1 MTREDI
7 INQVLR
13 NTSIEESE
21 DYMEDYP
28 YSRPSGQ
35 MSGWNV
41 PLASTVGGVAA
52 QSFGG
57 HGVGGGGFPFL
68 PIGTGSQ
75 PFDESYA
82 EEFAADNAMENAAYN
97 AAEQA
102 NAQQLANANANAARN
117 AQELSTELKR
127 AFAYDQPLEKPQ
139 IQSDTQIFARG
150 ENALEEMRE
159 KGRLLRG
166 EQLTKEQMETAKE
179 ATQMQ
184 FGRFADTAIEQQV
197 RERNPQANEMEIK
210 AKAEEIKEKVRNS
223 AESIDETDF
232 EITYKDFSTP
242 QVEGIRDKTQ
252 VASTGRD
259 FSDVNRIKNTERTIN
274 GTSTVGY
281 NKPIADN
288 RNMFQKGFDYLT
300 KTAQQKA
307 ENPLPELAS
316 YALAAPALGSIG
328 SALSAAVAPVA
339 SNVLQFPTAAKVASA
354 AGTVGSAVLNF
365 PKSAAAESS
374 SLKSQTN
381 YTPVLWN
388 PSTQRVDA
396 VSSAAPKVSTTPTIK
411 TAAEKV
417 ASALKN
423 ITTPKTTTSTT
434 TQKLT
439 TKEKR
444 LGKL

>member
-57 HGVGGGGFPFL
+57 HGIGGGFPFL
-68 PIGTGSQ
+68 PIGTGTGTQ
-75 PFDESYA
+75 PYDESYA
-82 EEFAADNAMENAAYN
+82 EEFAAENAMENAAYN

-150 ENALEEMRE
+150 ENAIEEMRE

-166 EQLTKEQMETAKE
+166 EQLTKEQMETAQE

-223 AESIDETDF
+223 AETVEESDF

-281 NKPIADN
+281 NKPVADS
-288 RNMFQKGFDYLT
+288 RNVFQKGFDYMT
-300 KTAQQKA
+300 KTAQESA
-307 ENPLPELAS
+307 ENPLIGLGA
-316 YALAAPALGSIG
+316 YALAAPAIGSIG
-328 SALSAAVAPVA
+328 TALSAAVAPVA

-354 AGTVGSAVLNF
+354 AGTVGGTVLNF
-365 PKSAAAESS
+365 PKSAAAETSI
-374 SLKSQTN
+374 KSQSS
-381 YTPVLWN
+381 YQPVLWN
-388 PSTQRVDA
+388 PSTQKVDA
-396 VSSAAPKVSTTPTIK
+396 VSSAAPKVTTTPTIK

-423 ITTPKTTTSTT
+423 ITAPKTTSTT
-434 TQKLT
+434 TQKLS

>member
-1 MTREDI
+1 
-7 INQVLR
+7 
-13 NTSIEESE
+13 
-21 DYMEDYP
+21 MEDYP

-41 PLASTVGGVAA
+41 PLASTVGGVSA

-57 HGVGGGGFPFL
+57 HGVGGGFPML
-68 PIGTGSQ
+68 PIGTGTGTQ

-97 AAEQA
+97 AAEH
-102 NAQQLANANANAARN
+102 ANANAARN

-139 IQSDTQIFARG
+139 IQSDTQIFARS

-166 EQLTKEQMETAKE
+166 EQLTKEQMESAPE
-179 ATQMQ
+179 VTQMQ

-197 RERNPQANEMEIK
+197 RERNPQASEMEIK

-223 AESIDETDF
+223 ADSIKETDF

-281 NKPIADN
+281 NKPVADN
-288 RNMFQKGFDYLT
+288 RNVFQKGFDYMT
-300 KTAQQKA
+300 KTAQESA
-307 ENPLPELAS
+307 ENPLIGLGA
-316 YALAAPALGSIG
+316 YALAAPAIGSIG
-328 SALSAAVAPVA
+328 TALSAAVAPVA

-374 SLKSQTN
+374 VKSQTN

-388 PSTQRVDA
+388 PATQKVDA
-396 VSSAAPKVSTTPTIK
+396 VSSAAPKVSTTTTIK

-423 ITTPKTTTSTT
+423 ISTPKTTTSST

>member
-57 HGVGGGGFPFL
+57 HGVGGGFPML

-75 PFDESYA
+75 PFDESYS

-127 AFAYDQPLEKPQ
+127 EFAYDQPLEKPQ

-150 ENALEEMRE
+150 ENTLEEMRE

-166 EQLTKEQMETAKE
+166 EQLSKKQMESAPE

-197 RERNPQANEMEIK
+197 RERNPKANEMEIK

-223 AESIDETDF
+223 AESIKETDF

-281 NKPIADN
+281 NKPVADN
-288 RNMFQKGFDYLT
+288 RNVFQKGFDYMT
-300 KTAQQKA
+300 KTAQESA
-307 ENPLPELAS
+307 ENPLIGLGA
-316 YALAAPALGSIG
+316 YALAAPAIGSIG
-328 SALSAAVAPVA
+328 TALSAAVAPVA

-374 SLKSQTN
+374 SIKAQTN

-396 VSSAAPKVSTTPTIK
+396 VSSAAPKVTTTPTIK

-423 ITTPKTTTSTT
+423 ITAPKTTTSTT

>member
-28 YSRPSGQ
+28 YSRPAGQ
-35 MSGWNV
+35 MTGWNV

-75 PFDESYA
+75 PFDESYS

-150 ENALEEMRE
+150 ENAIEEMRE

-166 EQLTKEQMETAKE
+166 EQLSKEQMESATE

-423 ITTPKTTTSTT
+423 ISTPKTTTSTT

-439 TKEKR
+439 TQEKR
-444 LGKL
+444 LSKL

>member
-35 MSGWNV
+35 ISGFNV

-57 HGVGGGGFPFL
+57 HGMGGGGFPFL

-75 PFDESYA
+75 PFDESYS
-82 EEFAADNAMENAAYN
+82 EEFSADNAMENASFN

-117 AQELSTELKR
+117 AQELSTELKKS
-127 AFAYDQPLEKPQ
+127 FAYDQPLEKPQ
-139 IQSDTQIFARG
+139 IKSDTQIFARG
-150 ENALEEMRE
+150 ENAVAEMRE

-166 EQLTKEQMETAKE
+166 EQLSKEEMESAPE
-179 ATQMQ
+179 VTQMQ

-223 AESIDETDF
+223 AETVKDTDF
-232 EITYKDFSTP
+232 EITYKDFRTP
-242 QVEGIRDKTQ
+242 QVDGIRDKTQ

-281 NKPIADN
+281 NKPVADN

-339 SNVLQFPTAAKVASA
+339 SNVLQFPTAA

-374 SLKSQTN
+374 SIKSQTN

-396 VSSAAPKVSTTPTIK
+396 VSSATPKVTTTPTIK

-423 ITTPKTTTSTT
+423 ITTPKTTTT

>member
-57 HGVGGGGFPFL
+57 HGMGGGFPML

-75 PFDESYA
+75 PFDQSYS
-82 EEFAADNAMENAAYN
+82 EEFAAENAMENASFN

-117 AQELSTELKR
+117 AQELSTELKKS
-127 AFAYDQPLEKPQ
+127 FAYDQPLEKPQ

-150 ENALEEMRE
+150 ENAVAEMKE

-166 EQLTKEQMETAKE
+166 EQLSKEEMESAPV

-223 AESIDETDF
+223 ADSIKEADF

-242 QVEGIRDKTQ
+242 QVEGIMDKTQ
-252 VASTGRD
+252 VASTGRN

-281 NKPIADN
+281 NKPVADN
-288 RNMFQKGFDYLT
+288 RNVFQKGFDYMT
-300 KTAQQKA
+300 KTAQESA
-307 ENPLPELAS
+307 ENPLIGLGA
-316 YALAAPALGSIG
+316 YALSAPALGSIG
-328 SALSAAVAPVA
+328 TALSAAVAPVA

-396 VSSAAPKVSTTPTIK
+396 VSSAAPKVTTTPTIK

-423 ITTPKTTTSTT
+423 ITTPKTTTST
-434 TQKLT
+434 QKLT

>member
-28 YSRPSGQ
+28 YSKPAGQ

-57 HGVGGGGFPFL
+57 HGVGGGFPFL
-68 PIGTGSQ
+68 PIGTGTQ
-75 PFDESYA
+75 PFDQSYTDEYAA
-82 EEFAADNAMENAAYN
+82 ENAMENASFN

-139 IQSDTQIFARG
+139 IQSDTQIFARS

-159 KGRLLRG
+159 KGRTLRG
-166 EQLTKEQMETAKE
+166 EQLTKEQMETAQE
-179 ATQMQ
+179 VRQMQ

-223 AESIDETDF
+223 AETVDETDF
-232 EITYKDFSTP
+232 EITYKDFSLP

-281 NKPIADN
+281 NKPVADN
-288 RNMFQKGFDYLT
+288 RNVFQKGFDYMT

-328 SALSAAVAPVA
+328 TALSAAVAPVA

-365 PKSAAAESS
+365 PKSAAAESQ
-374 SLKSQTN
+374 SLKAQTN

-423 ITTPKTTTSTT
+423 ITAPKTNTT
-434 TQKLT
+434 TQKLS

-444 LGKL
+444 LGRL